1 MLLLS
6 NDSLQEIAKRLS
18 QLHDS
23 LRTIGSS
30 ESESESVLPSLCNVH
45 QSPLHPPKFSL
56 AKVYQI
62 TVGQIPH
69 PAAATIAGS
78 QQRAVTLVPS
88 PHAVPYVGAPK
99 V

>member
-45 QSPLHPPKFSL
+45 QSPLHPPKL

-69 PAAATIAGS
+69 LAAATIAGS